1 MSQKYDVVITSGG
14 IGPTHDDVTIK
25 AVAKALNQTIKCNV
39 KIKSKF

>member
-25 AVAKALNQTIKCNV
+25 AVGRALGQG
-39 KIKSKF
+39 IKSASTAAL